1 MMHRAIAPWLLNWLT
16 HHDAR
21 GSVTGGPAVLEST
34 FICNVLRILR
44 ECAHVRAFHDILIF
58 FFRQCF
64 IKESKK
70 KTIKVKYTLQQAM
83 KAQVGSRGIALLFLC
98 PRREMRWVVNATPRS
113 L

>member
-1 MMHRAIAPWLLNWLT
+1 MHRAIAPWLLNWLT

-34 FICNVLRILR
+34 FICNILRILR
-44 ECAHVRAFHDILIF
+44 EGAHVRAFHDILIF

-70 KTIKVKYTLQQAM
+70 KDDKGKAYPTTCHESTGREQRYSSTLCLSSARDG
-83 KAQVGSRGIALLFLC
+83 VGG
-98 PRREMRWVVNATPRS
+98 
-113 L
+113 